1 MGDFNAE
8 SNNSVDISFG
18 SNTLKN
24 LIKKHTYFKNLDKS
38 TCIELILT
46 NSQKISQ
53 NFTLTETGS
62 LRKAYFYCIKKWL

>member
-18 SNTLKN
+18 SNTQKPYQ
-24 LIKKHTYFKNLDKS
+24 KTCFKNLDRS
-38 TCIELILT
+38 TCIERILA
-46 NSQKISQ
+46 NSQKSSQ

-62 LRKAYFYCIKKWL
+62 LRKAYFYCIKK

>member
-24 LIKKHTYFKNLDKS
+24 LIKKHTCFKNLDKS
-38 TCIELILT
+38 TCIELILA
-46 NSQKISQ
+46 NSQKSSQ

-62 LRKAYFYCIKKWL
+62 LRKAYFYCIKK